1 VCDCRSESTSE
12 HLIIP
17 LEFSDVP
24 FWSRPFDA
32 GTVRH
37 FRLRPGPDGLARM
50 LDVVKRVGAGEIVAS
65 SLAAVTSSVG

>member
-1 VCDCRSESTSE
+1 
-12 HLIIP
+12 
-17 LEFSDVP
+17 VP

-32 GTVRH
+32 GTVRY